1 MDQASGEDLNPRA
14 NRLLVGGEVR
24 DEGTARN
31 PDRPSNLAPVV
42 LEDDRGTGR
51 GTTRITS
58 PEKWELKQLIAAG
71 ELTMII
77 ELEYGK
83 YACEMVFSLQV
94 CVQL

>member
-1 MDQASGEDLNPRA
+1 MDQATGEDLNPRA

-77 ELEYGK
+77 ELE
-83 YACEMVFSLQV
+83 
-94 CVQL
+94 

>member
-1 MDQASGEDLNPRA
+1 MTGEDLNPRA

-71 ELTMII
+71 RQTVMNLRMI
-77 ELEYGK
+77 LK
-83 YACEMVFSLQV
+83 YHYINYTTYL
-94 CVQL
+94 